1 MSEHEELHSL
11 GNGVRFLIAANAP
24 TDKRLPLRDHLRM
37 LSNSDDRTLTTDN
50 FGRVID
56 SEIPALCP
64 RKGPRPWFPR
74 FLGSASRKRKAECH
88 REVRELLPVLLGES
102 RAADVQAECEKKFAR
117 EADGHAFAV
126 LLGALAPV
134 RLLQDKVWFALVE
147 LIEDGS
153 CARVRALHA
162 SVASWSEHTGEVHT
176 SNAGKQAVVCAELAG
191 VVVPLLFLE
200 MVHDAFCGGPMWCA
214 PSSPMQHKIIKDTSM
229 VNGGNALR
237 DELTARG
244 FEVAGLSLAQQREAF
259 EHDVFSHVFC
269 DRPSLCPL
277 VAQWR
282 AAGVGQRRIIR
293 ELVAT
298 AKTWLGFLNNHGM
311 CHATRCD
318 VVDTVMEL
326 LSD

>member
-1 MSEHEELHSL
+1 
-11 GNGVRFLIAANAP
+11 
-24 TDKRLPLRDHLRM
+24 
-37 LSNSDDRTLTTDN
+37 
-50 FGRVID
+50 
-56 SEIPALCP
+56 
-64 RKGPRPWFPR
+64 
-74 FLGSASRKRKAECH
+74 
-88 REVRELLPVLLGES
+88 
-102 RAADVQAECEKKFAR
+102 
-117 EADGHAFAV
+117 
-126 LLGALAPV
+126 
-134 RLLQDKVWFALVE
+134 
-147 LIEDGS
+147 
-153 CARVRALHA
+153 
-162 SVASWSEHTGEVHT
+162 
-176 SNAGKQAVVCAELAG
+176 
-191 VVVPLLFLE
+191 
-200 MVHDAFCGGPMWCA
+200 
-214 PSSPMQHKIIKDTSM
+214 M

-244 FEVAGLSLAQQREAF
+244 IGVAGLSLAQQREAF

-269 DRPSLCPL
+269 DRPSLCPM